1 MRTVNCFVVHANSD
15 APPASK
21 LFEVLVRERIAAQA
35 STTTVTVTD
44 PQYLSCFRFQPTSL
58 SLTAAPQQQ
67 QQQQQQQANVD
78 HATTGCSSSQT
89 SDNDISACC
98 CDNDVGC
105 VVLHS
110 EGSVMMKDG
119 CAKSEGSVVVAI
131 VPDGEG
137 VPSRTVEY
145 NFEDLKHK
153 AARLGSAPLILLR
166 FSSDKAAPD
175 RNAWPP
181 FVRALLMNA
190 DKLIRFS
197 NDNPAGSLKISPRFT
212 ITSSRAQN
220 ECGRIISH

>member
-1 MRTVNCFVVHANSD
+1 MRTVNCFVVDGNSD

-67 QQQQQQQANVD
+67 QQQQQQQQANVD
-78 HATTGCSSSQT
+78 HATTGCCSSQT
-89 SDNDISACC
+89 SDNDISAGS

-131 VPDGEG
+131 VPDSEEG
-137 VPSRTVEY
+137 GVY

-175 RNAWPP
+175 RNAWSP

-190 DKLIRFS
+190 DKLIRCS